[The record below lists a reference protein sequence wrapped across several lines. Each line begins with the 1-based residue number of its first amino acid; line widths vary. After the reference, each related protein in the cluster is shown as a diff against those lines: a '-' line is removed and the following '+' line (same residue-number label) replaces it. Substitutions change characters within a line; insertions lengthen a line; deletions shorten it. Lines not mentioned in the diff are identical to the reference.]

1 MDFTGLYARFDEIH
15 NDINMMQMSALDEL
29 LPLVKCA
36 EVLAQKYD
44 VVVTNPPYM
53 AVSNAGAK
61 VNDYVKKNFPDSKAD
76 LFAVF
81 IERCGQMAKKNGY
94 QAMITQ
100 HAWMFLSS
108 FERMRECLLR
118 SVDIVSLAHLGV
130 GTFVDLNSK
139 VVQSVSFVFQN
150 AHVVDYT
157 GRYDR
162 LFEQQGLYED
172 NQEKEK
178 WLISGK
184 HKFLTRQEDFARIPG
199 SPVAYWVSNHLL
211 ETFSNQ
217 PVGNVVI
224 PRHGLATSDNNRFL
238 KLWHEV
244 CLGKTSL
251 LTKCDFTKKWF
262 PMNKGGSFRK
272 WYGNLEWIINYE
284 NDGQEIKA
292 FAVELYKSAS
302 RTIQNTQFYF
312 LEGLTWSALTSGA
325 LSFRWT
331 DVGAIFGSGAH
342 CAFADDEENLL
353 YGLALLN
360 GKVSTLYLSIM
371 SPTLNTNVD
380 DIRATPLII
389 KGRDM
394 VVLLVRECVNI
405 SKSDWDSYETSWD
418 FKRNPLV

>member
-1 MDFTGLYARFDEIH
+1 M
-15 NDINMMQMSALDEL
+15 
-29 LPLVKCA
+29 
-36 EVLAQKYD
+36 
-44 VVVTNPPYM
+44 
-53 AVSNAGAK
+53 
-61 VNDYVKKNFPDSKAD
+61 
-76 LFAVF
+76 
-81 IERCGQMAKKNGY
+81 
-94 QAMITQ
+94 
-100 HAWMFLSS
+100 
-108 FERMRECLLR
+108 
-118 SVDIVSLAHLGV
+118 
-130 GTFVDLNSK
+130 
-139 VVQSVSFVFQN
+139 
-150 AHVVDYT
+150 
-157 GRYDR
+157 
-162 LFEQQGLYED
+162 
-172 NQEKEK
+172 
-178 WLISGK
+178 
-184 HKFLTRQEDFARIPG
+184 
-199 SPVAYWVSNHLL
+199 SNHLL

-331 DVGAIFGSGAH
+331 DAGAIFGSGAH
-342 CAFADDEENLL
+342 CAFADDEEDLL

-418 FKRNPLV
+418 FKRNPLL